1 MMPNA
6 GPDPLQVAIEAARA
20 SARILREGFG
30 RAQNISHKGLVDL
43 VTEQD
48 KRSEAAI
55 MRTIRAAF
63 PEHAILAEESGASS
77 QTSAHRWIVDPLDGT
92 TNYAHGYPV
101 FCVSIAYEREG
112 ELEVGVV
119 HDPLSRDL
127 FAARRGQGATLNGRP
142 IAVSHT
148 STLIESLLET
158 GFPYD
163 RERLPT
169 AVAQLSHLVF
179 KSQGMRRSG
188 AAALAL
194 AWVAAGRLDGFWE
207 AVLQPWDCAAGIL
220 LIREAGG
227 VVTRIDGS
235 PHFLGSP
242 DVAASN
248 GRIHAELVGELRA
261 VAGNQGDRK

>member
-1 MMPNA
+1 MADNGEVPPA
-6 GPDPLQVAIEAARA
+6 TTEPDPLTIAVAAARKSA
-20 SARILREGFG
+20 SILR
-30 RAQNISHKGLVDL
+30 RAYGQAHNVSHKGLVDL

-48 KRSEAAI
+48 KRSEASI
-55 MRTIRAAF
+55 LRTIRAAF
-63 PEHAILAEESGASS
+63 PEHAILAEEGGATS

-101 FCVSIAYEREG
+101 FCVSIAYERAG

-127 FAARRGQGATLNGRP
+127 FVARRGHGASLNGRP
-142 IAVSHT
+142 IHVTST

-163 RERLPT
+163 RQRLAH
-169 AVAQLSHLVF
+169 AVAQLSHMVF
-179 KSQGMRRSG
+179 KSQGIRRSG

-207 AVLQPWDCAAGIL
+207 AILQPWDCAAGIL

-227 VVTRIDGS
+227 TVSRIDGT
-235 PHFLGSP
+235 PHRLGIS
-242 DVAASN
+242 DLAATN
-248 GRIHAELVGELRA
+248 GKIHAEMIAELA
-261 VAGNQGDRK
+261 KV